1 MEQAEKL
8 EFLDRQFNSGEPAPS
23 LYSVN
28 QEKRKNEEQ
37 LERIGRYTLNAKVV
51 NVLGQESEPICDY
64 LRCHHAFSLHGLR
77 SSKCR
82 CKQPQNAAIGA

>member
-1 MEQAEKL
+1 MEQVEKL
-8 EFLDRQFNSGEPAPS
+8 EFLDMQFKSGEPATS

-28 QEKRKNEEQ
+28 QEKRKHEEQ
-37 LERIGRYTLNAKVV
+37 LEIIGRHPLNVKVV

-82 CKQPQNAAIGA
+82 CKHPQNVAIGA